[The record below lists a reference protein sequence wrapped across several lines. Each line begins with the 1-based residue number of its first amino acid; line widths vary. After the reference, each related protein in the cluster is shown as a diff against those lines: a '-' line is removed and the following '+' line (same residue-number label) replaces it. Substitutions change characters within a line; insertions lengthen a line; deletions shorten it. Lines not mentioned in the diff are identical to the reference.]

1 MTTISIIGSG
11 TMAAA
16 IAGRVA
22 KAGYTVELINRD
34 HAKAATLANQLNG
47 SVTTGTYAEAPT
59 GRIVLL
65 AVPYSAA
72 AAVVKDFGDALKGK
86 IVVDVA
92 NPVAS
97 DMSGLVTPAGSSGAQ
112 ETAKGLPADA
122 HMIKAL
128 NTIFG
133 HVLAKGEALDAFLA
147 GDDANAKEQVKE
159 LLKSLEL
166 RPFDVGGLHMAQ
178 TLENVGLMMIGLA
191 RNGAGTWNFA
201 LCVDLG

>member
-16 IAGRVA
+16 IAGRLA
-22 KAGYTVELINRD
+22 KAGHTVELINRD
-34 HAKAATLANQLNG
+34 NAKAAALANQLKG
-47 SVTTGTYAEAPT
+47 SVTTGTYAEPPK
-59 GRIVLL
+59 GDIVFL

-72 AAVVKDFGDALKGK
+72 GAVVKDFGDALKGK
-86 IVVDVA
+86 IIVDVA
-92 NPVAS
+92 NPVAP

-112 ETAKGLPADA
+112 ETAKGLPAST

-133 HVLAKGEALDAFLA
+133 HVLVKGESLDAFLA
-147 GDDANAKEQVKE
+147 GDDANAKERVKE
-159 LLKSLEL
+159 LLTSLDL
-166 RPFDVGGLHMAQ
+166 RPFDVGDLHMSQ

-191 RNGAGTWNFA
+191 RNGAGTWHFA
-201 LCVDLG
+201 LTVDLG